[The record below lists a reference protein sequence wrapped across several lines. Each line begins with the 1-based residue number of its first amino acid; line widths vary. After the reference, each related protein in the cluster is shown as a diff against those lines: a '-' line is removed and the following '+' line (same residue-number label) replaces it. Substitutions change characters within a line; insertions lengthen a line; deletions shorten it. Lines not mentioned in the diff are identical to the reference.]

1 MANNFRD
8 VATTVRGIKQGVV
21 FRSGNVLRRP
31 DVLMKPDGSITR
43 ILDLR
48 GASEYESNEAWL
60 AAAGGPIA
68 IRTFSPADG
77 SFDEER
83 VGPLRECAGGER
95 DTAVTHP
102 DVVIHRVSLLDR
114 NKFIWRLLWKLPLLK
129 TMQALGMKLVGN
141 DAGLRDVLVPIVND
155 LGLELVYTTMLET
168 SQAEIAAC
176 LEILLECLRDGQA
189 LLVMCELGKD
199 RTGLLVSLVL
209 ACCHISTELIL
220 DDYELSNGVGEVA
233 LAGVEQMESLRG
245 LNREMFAEAPRVAML
260 AAFTY
265 LDENYGG
272 CQAYL
277 AEIGFDPQRQN
288 EVRRRMTP

>member
-8 VATTVRGIKQGVV
+8 VAMTVRGIKHGVM

-31 DVLMKPDGSITR
+31 DVLTKPDGRITR

-60 AAAGGPIA
+60 AAAGGA
-68 IRTFSPADG
+68 VTIRTFSSAYG
-77 SFDEER
+77 SFGEEQ
-83 VGPLRECAGGER
+83 VGPRQGGGER
-95 DTAVTHP
+95 VVA
-102 DVVIHRVSLLDR
+102 DVHQNLVIHRVSLLDKK
-114 NKFIWRLLWKLPLLK
+114 KFVWRLLWKLPLLK
-129 TMQALGMKLVGN
+129 TMQALGMKLIGN
-141 DAGLRDVLVPIVND
+141 DAGLRDVLVPVVND
-155 LGLELVYTTMLET
+155 LGLELVYTTILET
-168 SQAEIAAC
+168 SKAEIAAC
-176 LEILLECLRDGQA
+176 LEVLLECLRDGRA

-209 ACCHISTELIL
+209 GCCQVSTELIL
-220 DDYELSNGVGEVA
+220 DDYELSNGVGNVA

-245 LNREMFAEAPRVAML
+245 LNREMFAEAPRVAMM

-277 AEIGFDPQRQN
+277 AGIGFDLHLQS
-288 EVRRRMTP
+288 EMRRCMTS